1 MAKKKRRKKFKV
13 LTLLFQTFFI
23 VAFMACVAVAM
34 AIYAKYGQKVL
45 SLYADAQTVVE
56 GSTEDDF
63 KTSETSLVYDAKGDL
78 LKTLKGERDTYYL
91 DSGSIPEDVKNA
103 FVAIEDKKF
112 YQHNGIDVRRIA
124 GALVANVRGGG
135 ISQGGSTI
143 TQQLVKLTYLDYT
156 DQSYERKIKEAFIS
170 VGIEKKYSK
179 DELLEYYINDINF
192 ANGYYG
198 IQAAANGYFRKSASS
213 LTLSQIAFL
222 CAIPNSPEEFNPY
235 TNKDNTLMRRDLI
248 LKAMLKDGY
257 ITKDQYD
264 QAVTEEIKLKK
275 KKKVKV
281 NSVDSFVMDCATK
294 SLMKVRG
301 FDFKYSFDS
310 DVEKDLYNSEY
321 NEIYNQCQ
329 ASLYT
334 NGYRIYTSI
343 DPAKQ
348 KLLQA
353 TVDEKMAPFTDTYGD
368 EEKVYDMQATATC
381 IDNSTGRV
389 VAIVGGRSQ
398 KLEGYTL
405 NRAFQ
410 SYRQPGSSIKPVIV
424 YTPALERG
432 YTPDTIVVDKQLK
445 EKDAPKNSSGGYRG
459 KMKLRNAV
467 EASLNT
473 VAWQVY
479 KDVTPER
486 GIQYLL
492 NMHYNKIASTDYVMA
507 TAVGGFT
514 YGTNTLEQASAYCTI
529 ANEGKYRE
537 PTCIVTI
544 TDSDGEVIVSDEQEE
559 TEIYKK
565 NAALMMV
572 DILKG
577 VLIRGTAAGNALSN
591 RMPCAGKTGTTDDM
605 KDGWF
610 CGFTKYYTTCVWVGC
625 DNPKKIP
632 NLYGATY
639 PLSIW
644 KPFMEEIHK
653 DLEPLDWDAYQKKKS
668 TKDYKKK
675 DKDDDAVITAPKNTH
690 DDDVDDVDVDDPID
704 VVDPEE
710 PDVPEEPVV
719 TEAPPAPENPKK
731 DDNPSE
737 PSDPVEQPAE

>member
-1 MAKKKRRKKFKV
+1 MKKI
-13 LTLLFQTFFI
+13 TLLLLVGF
-23 VAFMACVAVAM
+23 VAMFAQAGVLNQDKAAKLQNVKANVAV
-34 AIYAKYGQKVL
+34 K
-45 SLYADAQTVVE
+45 AD
-56 GSTEDDF
+56 
-63 KTSETSLVYDAKGDL
+63 GDIV
-78 LKTLKGERDTYYL
+78 T
-91 DSGSIPEDVKNA
+91 PP
-103 FVAIEDKKF
+103 
-112 YQHNGIDVRRIA
+112 A
-124 GALVANVRGGG
+124 GAEQMLYNF
-135 ISQGGSTI
+135 QGHDT
-143 TQQLVKLTYLDYT
+143 
-156 DQSYERKIKEAFIS
+156 
-170 VGIEKKYSK
+170 
-179 DELLEYYINDINF
+179 
-192 ANGYYG
+192 
-198 IQAAANGYFRKSASS
+198 
-213 LTLSQIAFL
+213 
-222 CAIPNSPEEFNPY
+222 Y

-264 QAVTEEIKLKK
+264 QAVTEEIKIKK

-507 TAVGGFT
+507 TAVGG
-514 YGTNTLEQASAYCTI
+514 LH
-529 ANEGKYRE
+529 
-537 PTCIVTI
+537 
-544 TDSDGEVIVSDEQEE
+544 
-559 TEIYKK
+559 
-565 NAALMMV
+565 MV
-572 DILKG
+572 
-577 VLIRGTAAGNALSN
+577 
-591 RMPCAGKTGTTDDM
+591 P
-605 KDGWF
+605 
-610 CGFTKYYTTCVWVGC
+610 
-625 DNPKKIP
+625 
-632 NLYGATY
+632 
-639 PLSIW
+639 
-644 KPFMEEIHK
+644 IH
-653 DLEPLDWDAYQKKKS
+653 
-668 TKDYKKK
+668 
-675 DKDDDAVITAPKNTH
+675 
-690 DDDVDDVDVDDPID
+690 
-704 VVDPEE
+704 
-710 PDVPEEPVV
+710 
-719 TEAPPAPENPKK
+719 
-731 DDNPSE
+731 
-737 PSDPVEQPAE
+737 